1 MVYLNRGDSENRSVE
16 RRIIYVLALN
26 HIEVRDVKRKQNG
39 PIKDSFWYNSA
50 NLLNNLLR
58 LLLLSV
64 ISLSLSANFDTL
76 KLVELEK

>member
-1 MVYLNRGDSENRSVE
+1 ME

-39 PIKDSFWYNSA
+39 PIKNSFWYNSA

-58 LLLLSV
+58 SLLLSV
-64 ISLSLSANFDTL
+64 ISLSLSANVDTL
-76 KLVELEK
+76 ELVELEK

>member
-1 MVYLNRGDSENRSVE
+1 ME

-64 ISLSLSANFDTL
+64 ISLSLSLSLSANVDTL

>member
-1 MVYLNRGDSENRSVE
+1 ME

-39 PIKDSFWYNSA
+39 PIKDLFWYNSA

-58 LLLLSV
+58 SLLLSV
-64 ISLSLSANFDTL
+64 ISLSICANVDTL
-76 KLVELEK
+76 ELVELEK